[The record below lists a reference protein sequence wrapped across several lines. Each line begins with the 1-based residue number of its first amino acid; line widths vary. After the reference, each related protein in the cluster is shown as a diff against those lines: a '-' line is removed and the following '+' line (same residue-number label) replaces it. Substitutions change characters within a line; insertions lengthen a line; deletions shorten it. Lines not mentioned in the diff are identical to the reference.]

1 MKSEG
6 CKIESQIGLII
17 YNFVGEM
24 THKEYVKV
32 FCDKCYLER
41 WILIYIFL
49 TLYVLY
55 GNFMGPPDLYS
66 DLYA

>member
-17 YNFVGEM
+17 YDFVGEM
-24 THKEYVKV
+24 TYKEYVKV

-41 WILIYIFL
+41 
-49 TLYVLY
+49 
-55 GNFMGPPDLYS
+55 
-66 DLYA
+66 